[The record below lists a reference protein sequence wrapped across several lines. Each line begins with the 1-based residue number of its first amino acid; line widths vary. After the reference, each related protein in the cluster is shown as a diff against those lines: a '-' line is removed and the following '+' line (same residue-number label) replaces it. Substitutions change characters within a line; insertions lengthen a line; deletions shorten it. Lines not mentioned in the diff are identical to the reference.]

1 MHRRET
7 RHNSTDLPGRS
18 PETKMA
24 ATVEGGSVAALL
36 ETMRQPGE
44 GG

>member
-1 MHRRET
+1 MHRRGT
-7 RHNSTDLPGRS
+7 RDNSNDIPG
-18 PETKMA
+18 PTPQTKMA